1 MGVVQKIT
9 WTERSSLDLEEIFNF
24 YQQKSITA
32 VTNIVNEIIDQ
43 VESIGFTHQYQKDD
57 LNPDYQKAVM
67 RHFKVLYRVNGSE
80 VFITRVFDTRK
91 DSRKQTVED

>member
-57 LNPDYQKAVM
+57 LNPDYQKSSYATLQSV
-67 RHFKVLYRVNGSE
+67 VSSE
-80 VFITRVFDTRK
+80 W
-91 DSRKQTVED
+91 Q